1 MSSFFSDDEQDDQ
14 EQGRAQGQRQEPPA
28 RGGRAAPRLARHLR
42 PTTAATA
49 DTASIPA
56 LEQDEGNG
64 ISFRSDVGN
73 AGSDRR
79 PGFGGL
85 DLGLDQDEL
94 FGGAGNVPAEPQGH
108 LLADIGLGGE
118 QEQDEEEETEVKRLT
133 KVWVRER
140 GTPEIMQWEGE
151 LVEECLHR
159 LQQQVS
165 SWRGVRARRAGR
177 MEARDHFSRRHSRTI
192 RDECQGRRHCLGL
205 PHEGAWFTLE
215 SARRGRFAPWWGS
228 RLYPQWWCAPQ
239 MSTVI

>member
-14 EQGRAQGQRQEPPA
+14 EQGRAQGQRQEPPT
-28 RGGRAAPRLARHLR
+28 RRGRAAPRLARHLR

-64 ISFRSDVGN
+64 ISFRSDVGD

-85 DLGLDQDEL
+85 DLGLDEDEL
-94 FGGAGNVPAEPQGH
+94 FGGAGNVPAEPPGH

-118 QEQDEEEETEVKRLT
+118 QEEDEEEETEVKRLT

-165 SWRGVRARRAGR
+165 SWRASGPNGSERPLLKTSLTHHTGR
-177 MEARDHFSRRHSRTI
+177 MSKE
-192 RDECQGRRHCLGL
+192 
-205 PHEGAWFTLE
+205 EGTVLVLLT
-215 SARRGRFAPWWGS
+215 RVPGS
-228 RLYPQWWCAPQ
+228 R
-239 MSTVI
+239 